1 MFDLLIKIE
10 YYISNLFEGMRYMTI
25 KNIDVYSEM
34 NGSYVMDKDKK
45 ITGYASIDKP
55 WQKYYSKEA
64 ITASI
69 PELTAYQYMVSQNE
83 DNLSTKAIMYYGKK
97 ISYKNYIDMI
107 DETARRLYN
116 LGITEGEVVT
126 VMSVA
131 NPELEV
137 LFYALNKLGAVINL
151 IDVRSDYKQ
160 IKKYLMEVKSSTVV
174 VMDNFLPEFDKCMED
189 EDIDNIV
196 ENVITLS
203 PYNSVLF
210 PFNILAEKKSRKE
223 DSNLYSKIDEIKKKN
238 KYMTWN
244 DLMSVHKYRYPRY
257 PRYKKNMVAALV
269 HTGGTTGVPKTV
281 KLSNEN
287 FNAMAIQY
295 KSLNANYNKGDTF
308 LNGIV
313 PFVAY
318 GIVVTI
324 HMPMCLGMT
333 NIIAPILSPKEFTE
347 FMIKYKPNHT
357 ITVPTYVEHF
367 VHDRKAD
374 SMNWKCLKNLGIG
387 GDYFPEQSEI
397 YVNEFLKNHGS
408 SSIAEKGYGMTEN
421 SSTAGVCLV
430 GVNKT
435 NSLGIPLPLNTYGI
449 FERGTDKELKYG
461 EEGEICITGPTEM
474 LGYLDNEEEEG
485 KVIKIHSDGKKW
497 IHSEDVG
504 IIDEDGFLFFKG
516 RYKRL
521 IPHGGFKL
529 YPSYIEGVIM
539 KHPDIDNCCVISIPD
554 KVYGASPEAHVVI
567 KKDSVSELKKL
578 KEELIKLCQ
587 DKLPSYSQ
595 PEDFIFEEHL
605 PLTSVGKVDYKKVEK
620 MRIKKLEES
629 TK

>member
-1 MFDLLIKIE
+1 
-10 YYISNLFEGMRYMTI
+10 MTI
-25 KNIDVYSEM
+25 KNIDIYSEM
-34 NGSYVMDKDKK
+34 NDNYVVDKDKK

-116 LGITEGEVVT
+116 LGVTEGEVVT

-160 IKKYLMEVKSSTVV
+160 IKKYLMEVKSSEVV

-210 PFNILAEKKSRKE
+210 PFNVLAEKKSRKE

-430 GVNKT
+430 GVNKI

-539 KHPDIDNCCVISIPD
+539 KHPNIDNCCVISIPD

-595 PEDFIFEEHL
+595 PEDFIFEEDL

>member
-1 MFDLLIKIE
+1 
-10 YYISNLFEGMRYMTI
+10 MTI

-34 NGSYVMDKDKK
+34 NGSYVVDKDKK

-116 LGITEGEVVT
+116 LGVTEGEVVT

-160 IKKYLMEVKSSTVV
+160 IKKYLMEVKSSEVV

-189 EDIDNIV
+189 EDVDNIV

-210 PFNILAEKKSRKE
+210 PFNVLAEKKSRKE

-387 GDYFPEQSEI
+387 GDYFSEQSEI

-474 LGYLDNEEEEG
+474 LGYLDNEEEES

-567 KKDSVSELKKL
+567 KKDNVSKLKKL

-595 PEDFIFEEHL
+595 PEDFIFEEDL

>member
-1 MFDLLIKIE
+1 
-10 YYISNLFEGMRYMTI
+10 MTI
-25 KNIDVYSEM
+25 KNIDIYSEM
-34 NGSYVMDKDKK
+34 NGSYVVDKDKK

-64 ITASI
+64 ITANI

-83 DNLSTKAIMYYGKK
+83 DNLSTKAIIYYGKK

-116 LGITEGEVVT
+116 LGVTEGEVVT

-160 IKKYLMEVKSSTVV
+160 IKKYLMEVKSSEVV

-210 PFNILAEKKSRKE
+210 PFNVLAEKKSRKE

-244 DLMSVHKYRYPRY
+244 DLMNVHKYRYPRY

-374 SMNWKCLKNLGIG
+374 SINWKCLKNLGIG

-474 LGYLDNEEEEG
+474 LGYLDNEEEER

-595 PEDFIFEEHL
+595 PEDFIFEEDL

>member
-1 MFDLLIKIE
+1 
-10 YYISNLFEGMRYMTI
+10 MTI
-25 KNIDVYSEM
+25 KNIDIYSEM
-34 NGSYVMDKDKK
+34 NDNYVVDKDKK

-131 NPELEV
+131 NPELEI

-210 PFNILAEKKSRKE
+210 PFNVLAEKKSRKE
-223 DSNLYSKIDEIKKKN
+223 DSTLYSKIDEIKKKN

-567 KKDSVSELKKL
+567 KKDSMSELKKL

-595 PEDFIFEEHL
+595 PEDFIFEEDL

>member
-1 MFDLLIKIE
+1 
-10 YYISNLFEGMRYMTI
+10 MTI
-25 KNIDVYSEM
+25 KNIDIYSEM
-34 NGSYVMDKDKK
+34 NGSYVADKDKK

-64 ITASI
+64 ITDSI
-69 PELTAYQYMVSQNE
+69 PELTAYQYMVSQNK

-116 LGITEGEVVT
+116 LGVTEGEVVT

-131 NPELEV
+131 NPELEI

-160 IKKYLMEVKSSTVV
+160 IKKYLMEVKSSEVV

-210 PFNILAEKKSRKE
+210 PFNVLAEKKSRKE
-223 DSNLYSKIDEIKKKN
+223 DSTLYNKIDEIKKKN

-387 GDYFPEQSEI
+387 GDYFSEQSEI

-474 LGYLDNEEEEG
+474 LGYLDNEEEED

-529 YPSYIEGVIM
+529 YPSYIEEIIM

-595 PEDFIFEEHL
+595 PEDFIFEEDL

>member
-1 MFDLLIKIE
+1 
-10 YYISNLFEGMRYMTI
+10 MTI
-25 KNIDVYSEM
+25 KNIDIYSEM
-34 NGSYVMDKDKK
+34 NDNYVVDKDKK

-116 LGITEGEVVT
+116 LGVTEGEVVT

-160 IKKYLMEVKSSTVV
+160 IKKYLMEVKSSEVV

-210 PFNILAEKKSRKE
+210 PFNVLAEKKSRKE

-430 GVNKT
+430 GVNKI
-435 NSLGIPLPLNTYGI
+435 NSLGIPLPLNTYSI

-539 KHPDIDNCCVISIPD
+539 KHPNIDNCCVISIPD

-595 PEDFIFEEHL
+595 PEDFIFEEDL

>member
-1 MFDLLIKIE
+1 
-10 YYISNLFEGMRYMTI
+10 MTI
-25 KNIDVYSEM
+25 KNIDIYSEM
-34 NGSYVMDKDKK
+34 NGSYVVDKDKK

-116 LGITEGEVVT
+116 LGVTEGEVVT

-210 PFNILAEKKSRKE
+210 PFNVLAEKKSRKE
-223 DSNLYSKIDEIKKKN
+223 DSTLYSKIDEIKKKN

-430 GVNKT
+430 GVNKI

-539 KHPDIDNCCVISIPD
+539 KHPNIDNCCVISIPD

-595 PEDFIFEEHL
+595 PEDFIFEEDL

>member
-1 MFDLLIKIE
+1 
-10 YYISNLFEGMRYMTI
+10 MRYMTI
-25 KNIDVYSEM
+25 KNIDIYSEM
-34 NGSYVMDKDKK
+34 NGSYVVDKDKK

-64 ITASI
+64 ITANI

-116 LGITEGEVVT
+116 LGVTEGEVVT

-160 IKKYLMEVKSSTVV
+160 IKKYLMEVKSSEVV

-189 EDIDNIV
+189 EDVDNIV

-210 PFNILAEKKSRKE
+210 PFNVLAEKKSRKE
-223 DSNLYSKIDEIKKKN
+223 DSTLYSKIDEIKKKN

-374 SMNWKCLKNLGIG
+374 SINWKCLKNLGIG

-435 NSLGIPLPLNTYGI
+435 NSLGVPLPLNTYGI

-474 LGYLDNEEEEG
+474 LGYLDNEEEER

-595 PEDFIFEEHL
+595 PEDFIFEEDL

>member
-1 MFDLLIKIE
+1 
-10 YYISNLFEGMRYMTI
+10 MTI
-25 KNIDVYSEM
+25 KNIDIYSEM
-34 NGSYVMDKDKK
+34 NGSYVVDKDKK

-116 LGITEGEVVT
+116 LGVTEGEVVT

-160 IKKYLMEVKSSTVV
+160 IKKYLMEVKSSEVV

-210 PFNILAEKKSRKE
+210 PFNVLAEKKSRKE
-223 DSNLYSKIDEIKKKN
+223 DSTLYSKIDEIKKKN

-295 KSLNANYNKGDTF
+295 KLLNANYNKGDTF

-357 ITVPTYVEHF
+357 ATVPTYVEHF

-374 SMNWKCLKNLGIG
+374 SMNWKCIKHIG
-387 GDYFPEQSEI
+387 VGGESFTRTQEQE
-397 YVNEFLKNHGS
+397 VKDFLKNHNSSGS
-408 SSIAEKGYGMTEN
+408 IDKGFGMTELSGTSVTCMDN
-421 SSTAGVCLV
+421 
-430 GVNKT
+430 VNKFT
-435 NSLGIPLPLNTYGI
+435 SLGIPLPLNTYGI

-485 KVIKIHSDGKKW
+485 KIIKIHSDGKKW

-595 PEDFIFEEHL
+595 PEDFIFEEDL

>member
-1 MFDLLIKIE
+1 
-10 YYISNLFEGMRYMTI
+10 MTI
-25 KNIDVYSEM
+25 KNIDIYSEM
-34 NGSYVMDKDKK
+34 NDNYVVDKDKK

-69 PELTAYQYMVSQNE
+69 PELTAYQYMVSQNK

-107 DETARRLYN
+107 DETSRRLYN
-116 LGITEGEVVT
+116 LGVTEGEVVT

-131 NPELEV
+131 NPELEI

-160 IKKYLMEVKSSTVV
+160 IKKYLMEVKSSEVV

-210 PFNILAEKKSRKE
+210 PFNVLAEKKSRKE
-223 DSNLYSKIDEIKKKN
+223 DNTLYSKIDEIKKKN

-567 KKDSVSELKKL
+567 KKDSMSELKKL

-595 PEDFIFEEHL
+595 PEDFIFEEDL

>member
-1 MFDLLIKIE
+1 
-10 YYISNLFEGMRYMTI
+10 MTI
-25 KNIDVYSEM
+25 KNIDIYSEM
-34 NGSYVMDKDKK
+34 NGSYVVDKDKK

-64 ITASI
+64 ITANI

-116 LGITEGEVVT
+116 LGVTEGEVVT

-151 IDVRSDYKQ
+151 IDVRSDYRQ
-160 IKKYLMEVKSSTVV
+160 IKKYLMEVKSSEVV

-189 EDIDNIV
+189 EDVDNIV

-210 PFNILAEKKSRKE
+210 PFNVLAEKKSRKE
-223 DSNLYSKIDEIKKKN
+223 DSTLYSKIDEIKKKN

-374 SMNWKCLKNLGIG
+374 SINWKCLKNLGIG

-397 YVNEFLKNHGS
+397 YVNEFFKNHGS

-474 LGYLDNEEEEG
+474 LGYLDNEEEER

-595 PEDFIFEEHL
+595 PEDFIFEEDL

>member
-1 MFDLLIKIE
+1 
-10 YYISNLFEGMRYMTI
+10 MTI
-25 KNIDVYSEM
+25 KNIDIYSEM
-34 NGSYVMDKDKK
+34 NGSYVVDKDKK

-116 LGITEGEVVT
+116 LGVTEGEVVT

-160 IKKYLMEVKSSTVV
+160 IKKYLMEVKSSEVV

-210 PFNILAEKKSRKE
+210 PFNVLAEKKSRKE
-223 DSNLYSKIDEIKKKN
+223 DSTLYSRIDEIKKKN

-430 GVNKT
+430 GVNKI

-539 KHPDIDNCCVISIPD
+539 KHPNIDNCCVISIPD

-595 PEDFIFEEHL
+595 PEDFIFEEDL

>member
-1 MFDLLIKIE
+1 
-10 YYISNLFEGMRYMTI
+10 MTI
-25 KNIDVYSEM
+25 KNIDIYSEM
-34 NGSYVMDKDKK
+34 NGSYVVDKDKN

-160 IKKYLMEVKSSTVV
+160 IKKYLMEVKSSEVV

-210 PFNILAEKKSRKE
+210 PFNVLAEKKSRKE

-567 KKDSVSELKKL
+567 KKDSMSELKKL

-595 PEDFIFEEHL
+595 PEDFIFEEDL

>member
-1 MFDLLIKIE
+1 
-10 YYISNLFEGMRYMTI
+10 MTI
-25 KNIDVYSEM
+25 KNIDIYSEM
-34 NGSYVMDKDKK
+34 NGSYVVDKDKK

-116 LGITEGEVVT
+116 LGVTEGEVVT

-160 IKKYLMEVKSSTVV
+160 IKKYLMEVKSSEVV

-210 PFNILAEKKSRKE
+210 PFNVLAEKKSRKE

-430 GVNKT
+430 GVNKI

-567 KKDSVSELKKL
+567 KKDNVSELKKL

-595 PEDFIFEEHL
+595 PEDFIFEEDL

>member
-1 MFDLLIKIE
+1 
-10 YYISNLFEGMRYMTI
+10 MRYMTI
-25 KNIDVYSEM
+25 KNIDIYSEM
-34 NGSYVMDKDKK
+34 NGSYVVDKDKK

-116 LGITEGEVVT
+116 LGVTEGEVVT

-160 IKKYLMEVKSSTVV
+160 IKKYLMEVKSSEVV

-210 PFNILAEKKSRKE
+210 PFNVLAEKKSRKE

-430 GVNKT
+430 GVNKI

-461 EEGEICITGPTEM
+461 EEGEICITGPTAM

-539 KHPDIDNCCVISIPD
+539 KHPNIDNCCVISIPD

-595 PEDFIFEEHL
+595 PEDFIFEEDL

>member
-1 MFDLLIKIE
+1 
-10 YYISNLFEGMRYMTI
+10 MTI
-25 KNIDVYSEM
+25 KNIEVYSEM
-34 NGSYVMDKDKK
+34 NGSYVVDKDKK

-137 LFYALNKLGAVINL
+137 LFYALNKLRAVINL

-160 IKKYLMEVKSSTVV
+160 IKKYLMEVKSSEVV

-210 PFNILAEKKSRKE
+210 PFNVLAEKKSRKE
-223 DSNLYSKIDEIKKKN
+223 DNTLYSKIDEIKKKN

-567 KKDSVSELKKL
+567 KKDSMSELKKL

-595 PEDFIFEEHL
+595 PEDFIFEEDL

>member
-1 MFDLLIKIE
+1 
-10 YYISNLFEGMRYMTI
+10 MTI
-25 KNIDVYSEM
+25 KNIDIYSEM
-34 NGSYVMDKDKK
+34 NDNYVVDKDKK

-69 PELTAYQYMVSQNE
+69 PELTAYQYMVSQNK

-107 DETARRLYN
+107 DETSRRLYN
-116 LGITEGEVVT
+116 LGVTEGEVVT

-131 NPELEV
+131 NPELEI

-210 PFNILAEKKSRKE
+210 PFNVLAEKKSRKE
-223 DSNLYSKIDEIKKKN
+223 DSTLYSKIDEIKKKN

-567 KKDSVSELKKL
+567 KKDSMSELKKL

-595 PEDFIFEEHL
+595 PEDFIFEEDL
-605 PLTSVGKVDYKKVEK
+605 PLTSVGKVDYLFYVLWYNFY
-620 MRIKKLEES
+620 RIKRCFK
-629 TK
+629 

>member
-1 MFDLLIKIE
+1 
-10 YYISNLFEGMRYMTI
+10 MTI
-25 KNIDVYSEM
+25 KNIDIYSEM
-34 NGSYVMDKDKK
+34 NGSYVVDKDKN

-116 LGITEGEVVT
+116 LGVTEGEVVT

-210 PFNILAEKKSRKE
+210 PFNVLAEKKSRKE
-223 DSNLYSKIDEIKKKN
+223 DSTLYSKIDEIKKKN

-430 GVNKT
+430 GVNKI

-567 KKDSVSELKKL
+567 KKDNVSELKKL

-595 PEDFIFEEHL
+595 PEDFIFEEDL

>member
-1 MFDLLIKIE
+1 
-10 YYISNLFEGMRYMTI
+10 MTI
-25 KNIDVYSEM
+25 KNIDIYSEM
-34 NGSYVMDKDKK
+34 NGSYVADKDKK

-64 ITASI
+64 ITDSI
-69 PELTAYQYMVSQNE
+69 PELTAYQYMVSQNK

-116 LGITEGEVVT
+116 LGVTEGEVVT

-131 NPELEV
+131 NPELEI

-160 IKKYLMEVKSSTVV
+160 IKKYLMEVKSSEVV

-210 PFNILAEKKSRKE
+210 PFNVLAEKKSRKE
-223 DSNLYSKIDEIKKKN
+223 DSTLYNKIDEIKKKN

-387 GDYFPEQSEI
+387 GDYFSEQLEI

-474 LGYLDNEEEEG
+474 LGYLDNEEEES

-595 PEDFIFEEHL
+595 PEDFIFEEDL

>member
-1 MFDLLIKIE
+1 
-10 YYISNLFEGMRYMTI
+10 MTI
-25 KNIDVYSEM
+25 KNIDIYSEM
-34 NGSYVMDKDKK
+34 NGSYVVDKDKN

-116 LGITEGEVVT
+116 LGVTEGEVVT

-160 IKKYLMEVKSSTVV
+160 IKKYLMEVKSSEVV

-210 PFNILAEKKSRKE
+210 PFNVLAEKKSRKE

-474 LGYLDNEEEEG
+474 LGYLDNEEEG

-567 KKDSVSELKKL
+567 KKDSMSELKKL

-595 PEDFIFEEHL
+595 PEDFIFEEDL

>member
-1 MFDLLIKIE
+1 
-10 YYISNLFEGMRYMTI
+10 MTI

-34 NGSYVMDKDKK
+34 NGSYVVDKDKK

-116 LGITEGEVVT
+116 LGVTEGEVVT

-131 NPELEV
+131 NPELEI

-160 IKKYLMEVKSSTVV
+160 IKKYLMEVKSSEVV

-210 PFNILAEKKSRKE
+210 PFNVLAEKKSRKE
-223 DSNLYSKIDEIKKKN
+223 DSTLYSKIDEIKKKN

-357 ITVPTYVEHF
+357 ATVPTYVEHF
-367 VHDRKAD
+367 IEDEKAN
-374 SMNWKCLKNLGIG
+374 SMNWKCIKHIG
-387 GDYFPEQSEI
+387 VGGESFTRTQEQE
-397 YVNEFLKNHGS
+397 VKDFLKNHNSSGS
-408 SSIAEKGYGMTEN
+408 IDKGFGMTELSGTSVTCMGN
-421 SSTAGVCLV
+421 
-430 GVNKT
+430 VNKFT
-435 NSLGIPLPLNTYGI
+435 SLGIPLPLNTYGI

-474 LGYLDNEEEEG
+474 IGYLDNEEEEG
-485 KVIKIHSDGKKW
+485 KIIKIHSDGKKW

-595 PEDFIFEEHL
+595 PEDFIFEEDL

>member
-1 MFDLLIKIE
+1 
-10 YYISNLFEGMRYMTI
+10 MTI
-25 KNIDVYSEM
+25 KNIDIYSEM
-34 NGSYVMDKDKK
+34 NDNYVVDKDKK

-116 LGITEGEVVT
+116 LGVTEGEVVT

-160 IKKYLMEVKSSTVV
+160 IKKYLMEVKSSEVV

-210 PFNILAEKKSRKE
+210 PFNVLAEKKSRKE
-223 DSNLYSKIDEIKKKN
+223 DSTLYSKIDEIKKKN

-430 GVNKT
+430 GVNKI

-529 YPSYIEGVIM
+529 YPSYIEGIIM

-595 PEDFIFEEHL
+595 PEDFIFEEDL

>member
-1 MFDLLIKIE
+1 M
-10 YYISNLFEGMRYMTI
+10 I
-25 KNIDVYSEM
+25 KNIDIYSEM
-34 NGSYVMDKDKK
+34 NGSYVVDKDKK

-116 LGITEGEVVT
+116 LGVTEGEVVT

-160 IKKYLMEVKSSTVV
+160 IKKYLMEVKSSEVV

-210 PFNILAEKKSRKE
+210 PFNVLAEKKSRKK
-223 DSNLYSKIDEIKKKN
+223 DNTLYSKIDEIKKKN

-244 DLMSVHKYRYPRY
+244 DLMNVNKYRYPRY

-357 ITVPTYVEHF
+357 ATVPTYVEHF
-367 VHDRKAD
+367 IEDEKAN
-374 SMNWKCLKNLGIG
+374 SMNWKCIKHIG
-387 GDYFPEQSEI
+387 VGGESFTRTQEQE
-397 YVNEFLKNHGS
+397 VKDFLKNHNSSGS
-408 SSIAEKGYGMTEN
+408 IDKGFGMTELSGTSVTCMGN
-421 SSTAGVCLV
+421 
-430 GVNKT
+430 VNKFT
-435 NSLGIPLPLNTYGI
+435 SLGIPLPLNTYGI

-474 LGYLDNEEEEG
+474 LGYLDNEEEES
-485 KVIKIHSDGKKW
+485 KVIKIHSDGKRW

-539 KHPDIDNCCVISIPD
+539 EHPDIDNCCVISIPD

-595 PEDFIFEEHL
+595 PEDFIFEEDL

>member
-10 YYISNLFEGMRYMTI
+10 YYISNLFEGMRYMII

-160 IKKYLMEVKSSTVV
+160 IKKYLMEVKSSEVV

-210 PFNILAEKKSRKE
+210 PFNVLAEKKSRKE
-223 DSNLYSKIDEIKKKN
+223 DSTLYSKIDEIKKKN

-374 SMNWKCLKNLGIG
+374 SMNWKFLKNLGIG

-461 EEGEICITGPTEM
+461 EEGEICITGPTAM

-595 PEDFIFEEHL
+595 PEDFIFEEDL

>member
-1 MFDLLIKIE
+1 
-10 YYISNLFEGMRYMTI
+10 MTI
-25 KNIDVYSEM
+25 KNIDIYSEM
-34 NGSYVMDKDKK
+34 NGSYVVDKDKK

-69 PELTAYQYMVSQNE
+69 PELTAYQYMVSQNK

-116 LGITEGEVVT
+116 LGVTEGEVVT

-160 IKKYLMEVKSSTVV
+160 IKKYLMEVKSSEVV

-210 PFNILAEKKSRKE
+210 PFNVLAEKKSRKE
-223 DSNLYSKIDEIKKKN
+223 DSTLYSKIDEIKKKN

-269 HTGGTTGVPKTV
+269 HTGGTTGTPKTV

-287 FNAMAIQY
+287 FNAMVLQFQAFNTYI
-295 KSLNANYNKGDTF
+295 KADTF
-308 LNGIV
+308 LNDIV

-318 GIVVTI
+318 GILGAI
-324 HMPMCLGMT
+324 HMPLCLGLT
-333 NIIAPILSPKEFTE
+333 NIIAPILSPQEFTE
-347 FMIKYKPNHT
+347 FMIKYKPNNVLA
-357 ITVPTYVEHF
+357 VPTYWENYKNDERVKKSNLSFLKHPGSGG
-367 VHDRKAD
+367 D
-374 SMNWKCLKNLGIG
+374 SMNIKTEEEHNKFFKEHNSNAVIEL
-387 GDYFPEQSEI
+387 
-397 YVNEFLKNHGS
+397 
-408 SSIAEKGYGMTEN
+408 GYGLTE
-421 SSTAGVCLV
+421 V
-430 GVNKT
+430 GSAAVACVGNINKLG
-435 NSLGIPLPLNTYGI
+435 SVGIPLVKNNVGI
-449 FERGTDKELKYG
+449 FEPGTEDELKYY
-461 EEGEICITGPTEM
+461 EEGEIYIESPTTM
-474 LGYLDNEEEEG
+474 LGYLNNIEEER
-485 KVIKIHSDGKKW
+485 KVLKAHKDNTKW
-497 IHSEDVG
+497 IHTGDLG
-504 IIDEDGFLFFKG
+504 YMDEDGFIYVTG
-516 RYKRL
+516 RIKRM
-521 IPHGGFKL
+521 IISGGFKI
-529 YPSYIEGVIM
+529 YPSEIEKVIFEN
-539 KHPDIDNCCVISIPD
+539 KAVENCCIIAIDDDTYGSI
-554 KVYGASPEAHVVI
+554 PEAHI
-567 KKDSVSELKKL
+567 IL
-578 KEELIKLCQ
+578 KEEYKMQEEIIKKEINTECLK
-587 DKLPSYSQ
+587 KLPSYAVPVNYLFRNS
-595 PEDFIFEEHL
+595 F
-605 PLTSVGKVDYKKVEK
+605 PLTTVGKIDY
-620 MRIKKLEES
+620 KKLEEES
-629 TK
+629 NQKVKTLVRKK

>member
-1 MFDLLIKIE
+1 
-10 YYISNLFEGMRYMTI
+10 MTI
-25 KNIDVYSEM
+25 KNIDIYSEM
-34 NGSYVMDKDKK
+34 NGSYVVDKDKK

-116 LGITEGEVVT
+116 LGVTEGEVVT

-210 PFNILAEKKSRKE
+210 PFNVLAEKKSRKE

-430 GVNKT
+430 GVNKI

-474 LGYLDNEEEEG
+474 LGYLDNEEEED

-529 YPSYIEGVIM
+529 YPSYIEGIIM

-595 PEDFIFEEHL
+595 PEDFIFEEDL

>member
-1 MFDLLIKIE
+1 
-10 YYISNLFEGMRYMTI
+10 MTI
-25 KNIDVYSEM
+25 KNIDIYSEM
-34 NGSYVMDKDKK
+34 NDNYVVDKDKK

-69 PELTAYQYMVSQNE
+69 PELTAYQYMVSQNK

-107 DETARRLYN
+107 DETSRRLYN
-116 LGITEGEVVT
+116 LGVIEGEVVT

-131 NPELEV
+131 NPELEI

-210 PFNILAEKKSRKE
+210 PFNVLAEKKSRKE
-223 DSNLYSKIDEIKKKN
+223 DSTLYSKIDEIKKKN

-567 KKDSVSELKKL
+567 KKDSMSELKKL

-595 PEDFIFEEHL
+595 PEDFIFEEDL

>member
-1 MFDLLIKIE
+1 
-10 YYISNLFEGMRYMTI
+10 MTI
-25 KNIDVYSEM
+25 KNIDIYSEM
-34 NGSYVMDKDKK
+34 NGSYVVDKDKK

-69 PELTAYQYMVSQNE
+69 PELTAYQYMVSQNK

-107 DETARRLYN
+107 DETSRRLYN
-116 LGITEGEVVT
+116 LGVTEGEVVT

-160 IKKYLMEVKSSTVV
+160 IKKYLMEVKSSEVV

-210 PFNILAEKKSRKE
+210 PFNVLVEKKSRKE

-430 GVNKT
+430 GVNKI

-461 EEGEICITGPTEM
+461 EEGEICITGPTAM

-567 KKDSVSELKKL
+567 KKDNVSELKKL

-595 PEDFIFEEHL
+595 PEDFIFEEDL

>member
-1 MFDLLIKIE
+1 
-10 YYISNLFEGMRYMTI
+10 MTI
-25 KNIDVYSEM
+25 KNIDIYSEM
-34 NGSYVMDKDKK
+34 NGSYVVDKDKK

-69 PELTAYQYMVSQNE
+69 PELTAYQYMVSQNK

-160 IKKYLMEVKSSTVV
+160 IKKYLMEVKSSEVV

-210 PFNILAEKKSRKE
+210 PFNVLAEKKSRKE
-223 DSNLYSKIDEIKKKN
+223 DSTLYSKIDEIKKKN

-313 PFVAY
+313 PFVSY

-430 GVNKT
+430 GVNKI

-567 KKDSVSELKKL
+567 KKDNVSELKKL

-595 PEDFIFEEHL
+595 PEDFIFEEDL

>member
-1 MFDLLIKIE
+1 
-10 YYISNLFEGMRYMTI
+10 MTI
-25 KNIDVYSEM
+25 KNIDIYSEM
-34 NGSYVMDKDKK
+34 NGSYVVDKDKK

-64 ITASI
+64 ITASV

-160 IKKYLMEVKSSTVV
+160 IKKYLMEVKSSEVV

-210 PFNILAEKKSRKE
+210 PFNVLAEKKSRKE

-387 GDYFPEQSEI
+387 GDYFSEQSEI

-474 LGYLDNEEEEG
+474 LGYLDNEEEES

-595 PEDFIFEEHL
+595 PEDFIFEEDL

>member
-1 MFDLLIKIE
+1 
-10 YYISNLFEGMRYMTI
+10 MTI
-25 KNIDVYSEM
+25 KNIDIYSEM
-34 NGSYVMDKDKK
+34 NGSYVVDKDKK

-69 PELTAYQYMVSQNE
+69 PELTAYQYIVSQNK

-116 LGITEGEVVT
+116 LGVTEGEVVT

-160 IKKYLMEVKSSTVV
+160 IKKYLMEVKSSEVV

-189 EDIDNIV
+189 EDVDNIV

-210 PFNILAEKKSRKE
+210 PFNVLAEKKSRKE
-223 DSNLYSKIDEIKKKN
+223 DSTLYSKIDEIKKKN

-357 ITVPTYVEHF
+357 ATVPTYVEHF
-367 VHDRKAD
+367 IEDEKAN
-374 SMNWKCLKNLGIG
+374 SMNWKCIKHIG
-387 GDYFPEQSEI
+387 VGGESFTRTQEQE
-397 YVNEFLKNHGS
+397 VKDFLKNHNSSGS
-408 SSIAEKGYGMTEN
+408 IDKGFGMTELSGTSVTCMGN
-421 SSTAGVCLV
+421 
-430 GVNKT
+430 VNKFT
-435 NSLGIPLPLNTYGI
+435 SLGIPLPLNTYGI

-474 LGYLDNEEEEG
+474 IGYLDNEEEEG
-485 KVIKIHSDGKKW
+485 KIIKIHSDGKKW

-567 KKDSVSELKKL
+567 KKDSVSEFKKL

-595 PEDFIFEEHL
+595 PEDFIFEEDL

>member
-1 MFDLLIKIE
+1 
-10 YYISNLFEGMRYMTI
+10 MTI
-25 KNIDVYSEM
+25 KNIDIYSEM
-34 NGSYVMDKDKK
+34 NGSYVVDKDKK

-160 IKKYLMEVKSSTVV
+160 IKKYLMEVKSSEVV

-210 PFNILAEKKSRKE
+210 PFNVLAEKKSRKE

-357 ITVPTYVEHF
+357 ATVPTYVEHF
-367 VHDRKAD
+367 IEDEKAN
-374 SMNWKCLKNLGIG
+374 SMNWKCIKHIG
-387 GDYFPEQSEI
+387 VGGESFTRTKEQE
-397 YVNEFLKNHGS
+397 VKDFLKNHNSSGS
-408 SSIAEKGYGMTEN
+408 IDKGFGMTELSGTSVTCMGN
-421 SSTAGVCLV
+421 
-430 GVNKT
+430 VNKFT
-435 NSLGIPLPLNTYGI
+435 SLGIPLPLNTYGI

-485 KVIKIHSDGKKW
+485 KIIKIHSDGKKW

-567 KKDSVSELKKL
+567 KKDSVSEFKKL

-595 PEDFIFEEHL
+595 PEDFIFEEDL

>member
-1 MFDLLIKIE
+1 
-10 YYISNLFEGMRYMTI
+10 MTI
-25 KNIDVYSEM
+25 KNIDIYSEM
-34 NGSYVMDKDKK
+34 NGSYVVDKDKK

-160 IKKYLMEVKSSTVV
+160 IKKYLMEVKSSEVV

-210 PFNILAEKKSRKE
+210 PFNVLAEKKSRKE

-430 GVNKT
+430 GVNKI

-567 KKDSVSELKKL
+567 KKDNVSELKKL

-595 PEDFIFEEHL
+595 PEDFIFEEDL

>member
-1 MFDLLIKIE
+1 
-10 YYISNLFEGMRYMTI
+10 MTI
-25 KNIDVYSEM
+25 KNIDIYSEM
-34 NGSYVMDKDKK
+34 NGSYVVDKDKK

-107 DETARRLYN
+107 DETARKLYN
-116 LGITEGEVVT
+116 LGVTEGEVVT

-160 IKKYLMEVKSSTVV
+160 IKKYLMEVKSSEVV

-210 PFNILAEKKSRKE
+210 PFNVLAEKKSRKE
-223 DSNLYSKIDEIKKKN
+223 DSTLYSRIDEIKKKN

-430 GVNKT
+430 GVNKI

-485 KVIKIHSDGKKW
+485 KIIKIHSDGKKW

-595 PEDFIFEEHL
+595 PEDFIFEEDL

>member
-1 MFDLLIKIE
+1 
-10 YYISNLFEGMRYMTI
+10 MTI
-25 KNIDVYSEM
+25 KNIDIYSEM
-34 NGSYVMDKDKK
+34 NGSYVVDKDKK

-116 LGITEGEVVT
+116 LGVTEGEVVT

-131 NPELEV
+131 NPELEI

-160 IKKYLMEVKSSTVV
+160 IKKYLMEVKSSEVV

-203 PYNSVLF
+203 PYNLVLF
-210 PFNILAEKKSRKE
+210 PFNVLAEKKSRKE
-223 DSNLYSKIDEIKKKN
+223 DSTLYSKIDEIKKKN

-374 SMNWKCLKNLGIG
+374 SMNWKCLKNIGIG
-387 GDYFPEQSEI
+387 GDYFSEQSEI
-397 YVNEFLKNHGS
+397 YINEFLKNHGS

-474 LGYLDNEEEEG
+474 LGYLDNEEEES

-595 PEDFIFEEHL
+595 PEDFIFEEDL

>member
-1 MFDLLIKIE
+1 
-10 YYISNLFEGMRYMTI
+10 MTI
-25 KNIDVYSEM
+25 KNIDIYSEM
-34 NGSYVMDKDKK
+34 NGSYVVDKDKN

-116 LGITEGEVVT
+116 LGVTEGEVVT

-210 PFNILAEKKSRKE
+210 PFNVLAEKKSRKE
-223 DSNLYSKIDEIKKKN
+223 DSTLYSKIDEIKKKN

-430 GVNKT
+430 GVNKI

-461 EEGEICITGPTEM
+461 EEGEICITGPTVM

-539 KHPDIDNCCVISIPD
+539 KHPNIDNCCVISIPD

-567 KKDSVSELKKL
+567 KKDNVSELKKL

-595 PEDFIFEEHL
+595 PEDFIFEEDL

>member
-1 MFDLLIKIE
+1 
-10 YYISNLFEGMRYMTI
+10 MTI
-25 KNIDVYSEM
+25 KNIDIYSEM
-34 NGSYVMDKDKK
+34 NGSYVVDKDKN

-160 IKKYLMEVKSSTVV
+160 IKKYLMEVKSSEVV

-210 PFNILAEKKSRKE
+210 PFNVLAEKKSRKE

-430 GVNKT
+430 GVNKI

-474 LGYLDNEEEEG
+474 IGYLDNEEEES
-485 KVIKIHSDGKKW
+485 KVIKIHSDGKRW

-595 PEDFIFEEHL
+595 PEDFIFEEDL